1 MLEAPLIVGIIFFSL
16 VAIIKTITEAI
27 TRRKLIEKGGVD
39 ERTRRVLLGQAEL
52 GTLANI
58 KWGMILVGI
67 GVASMMSEWLPY
79 RWSDEAAIGLA
90 FIFAG
95 LGFLIYYPLAQKRL
109 REIEERGSSTGSPN
123 A

>member
-16 VAIIKTITEAI
+16 VAIIKTITEAM
-27 TRRKLIEKGGVD
+27 TRRKLIEKGGLD

-67 GVASMMSEWLPY
+67 GLAAMMSEWLPY
-79 RWSDEAAIGLA
+79 RWSDEAGIGLA

-109 REIEERGSSTGSPN
+109 REIERRDSGTSSPT